1 MKGTKAKKYRLL
13 ILLLL
18 LAITGIVYMGTEG
31 FVIKEITVLGNENIA
46 KEDIVKRAGIPIKQ
60 NIFKF
65 NKELTKERIESDP
78 YLEVLSIDPKYPDE
92 IVIEVREKK
101 PSAVIPYLNS
111 YFIIDEKCFIMEIIN
126 EPENIEYPLVQD
138 LEIRNFTVGGK
149 LSTSEEYQTK
159 VLSRV
164 LEAMDKLELGSLVS
178 EIMMGDPNDVEII
191 LTDGIWVRLGQAID
205 MDKKM
210 LWLKSDDIK
219 DTITG
224 FSGGILDLS
233 TPSKPVFYSD
243 EN

>member
-1 MKGTKAKKYRLL
+1 MFLL
-13 ILLLL
+13 GLVVYGIITFKLRSLSDFNLLKIVSCPELLL
-18 LAITGIVYMGTEG
+18 
-31 FVIKEITVLGNENIA
+31 
-46 KEDIVKRAGIPIKQ
+46 PIKQ
-60 NIFKF
+60 NICKF

-101 PSAVIPYLNS
+101 PSAIIPYLNS